1 MKIIIDIPEK
11 TNARIRSDYETGLKG
26 FRHEDME
33 IVCDAIY
40 NGRSCEE
47 ITGFATS
54 RVTNDMLERFGEGIL
69 GRVKQE
75 VIQHIGANLYQEGA
89 ITIERIEDRAEQ
101 ETVLIGR
108 VSVLKKVVTRNENSN

>member
-11 TNARIRSDYETGLKG
+11 TNARIRVDYETGLKG
-26 FRHEDME
+26 IRHEDME

-54 RVTNDMLERFGEGIL
+54 GVTNDVIERFGEQIL
-69 GRVKQE
+69 DSVKKE
-75 VIQHIGANLYQEGA
+75 VIQHIGASLYQEGA
-89 ITIERIEDRAEQ
+89 ITIEMIEDRAQ
-101 ETVLIGR
+101 RKMVLIGR
-108 VSVLKKVVTRNENSN
+108 VSVLKKVEKRNG